1 MSDFIAHVKAELD
14 TSEAEKKLN
23 NLTGKNYKVNINT
36 GDSAKSVDNVNQ
48 SLQNTQRSAN
58 NLGNALK
65 KPFQVGSSA
74 ALAAKGIQLI
84 NTAARNATD
93 AIKDVDSA
101 ITDLRMATNESY
113 DTVSKMVSGYND
125 MGKALGAT
133 TKEVTSSADAWLRQG
148 KTAQETNTLIKDS
161 MMLSKIGQID
171 SASATEY
178 LTSAMKGYGV
188 EVQNVQGI
196 VDKLCAVDLVSATDA
211 AGLAEAMSR
220 TAVTADMAGVSMDRL
235 LGYLATVGE
244 ATQKSMSSIGESF
257 KTIFTRMSDI
267 KSDKLEL
274 IDEDGTKE
282 TLSDVELTLKNV
294 GIDLRETVNEYND
307 YGDVL
312 DNLASKW
319 DSLSEVQQNALAK
332 AFAGTRQQE
341 NFRVLMENYDVARQY
356 METAAN
362 SAGTAEEKFGAYL
375 DSIEAKT
382 KTLQASFESLAV
394 NSFSPE
400 MFGDIVDASSAL
412 IEFLDKTNLLKGS
425 LAGLATAGAIRGFT
439 TIATGIKNASI
450 QMNNF
455 NAALKMA
462 KSTNLATDEFQK
474 LTTLTQNLSQSQLKA
489 VVSCK
494 ALSTEQRTA
503 ILMSTGMSQAEAQAA
518 LASMGL
524 ATAEGSATAA
534 TFSLSGAFKGL
545 WATLM
550 ANPLILVI
558 AGVTAAVSAYSSY
571 KQKVEEA
578 RQAQLEA
585 GNSAIESADNVRKLY
600 TAYNEANTAYANN
613 SGSKADLESATESL
627 LSALGVEQ
635 SQIESLKEEYGS
647 LDEAI
652 NQVTYDSLKDNLS
665 DMTAGYKAAQEE
677 MMQAAADSMGFFSGS
692 DITVSTHG
700 EGKKFAEVLQAAGY
714 LEKNLPKWSTSLYT
728 GINDYGSIDD
738 LIAGYEKLIEMR
750 DTLEKG
756 VTDGLFTRDELTNS
770 GVYGDINDKINAVKS
785 QYEDVL
791 DYIKQI
797 NETAAQLQFMDTI
810 KETGM
815 PKTAK
820 EFDQLKA
827 SMKKT
832 AKESGNFV
840 GSQQDIEDAITNTL
854 ASVPELEDF
863 YNASADA
870 ATDASDIITLA
881 NERITESAENASDS
895 ATKLIEGISNVTDIL
910 NSQQN
915 GKSISIAD
923 FNSDELKDYQSA
935 LEYVNGTMQLNSEK
949 VKEIAQAKADEQVA
963 INNTNKALEQA
974 KYLENAK
981 QIEQYRQKLRDA
993 NFAEGESQQSV
1004 QASIDALLAENSAIA
1019 DTCKQYDLLSTSIQ
1033 EAVGS
1038 YQNWL
1043 NAQNG
1048 SDYGDMANDAVS
1060 AIQRIRDTYDSNSD
1074 VFGDFGSK
1082 KFEAAIDFIVPDSV
1096 DGDDLSAIESYM
1108 SDFKQYLKFDDNG
1121 AVDGLNID
1129 KFLENSVNAG
1139 LMKYSEDDGFQVL
1152 GGKKMEDFAE
1162 GLNMSSGMV
1171 QAFFDELQLKG
1182 ADFDWGDEAV
1192 KTIGDLAVEANEAA
1206 ESLRQVDGNSNLKI
1220 KMDVSDLSTTEEQ
1233 ISALDATIAEMDA
1246 VKARPDVDAS
1256 SIENA
1261 NSVIQYCLTQKQLLS
1276 QPDVMR
1282 VDTSQVEGEI
1292 SNAISL
1298 LQQFQTATNDLEI
1311 KQKVGA
1317 DTTEAESKVN
1327 SLASEIE
1334 GISPDIKAK
1343 LDIDSTS
1350 VDSIKS
1356 SIAGL
1361 SAETINVKANVDAS
1375 AIEGYNPDSKKCD
1388 VIYDPKTDA
1397 LPESFDAIN
1406 RDVNYVPHTGSL
1418 PESFTTLTRYVNYV
1432 KTGAVDVNGTAHVS
1446 GTAKAGGDWGTAPGG
1461 KTLVGEL
1468 GREIV
1473 VDPHTGR
1480 WYTVG
1485 DNGAEFRDIPAGA
1498 IVFNH
1503 VQSESLL
1510 ENGYVAGR
1518 AAALVSGTA
1527 LVTGGYK
1534 PYKPSSS
1541 PSTKKSSSKSSSS
1554 SSGSSSSRSS
1564 SGSSS
1569 SKSSS
1574 SSSSSS
1580 SEKDFEE
1587 TFDWIEIAIKR
1598 ISEAID
1604 RVKVKAES
1612 AFKTLA
1618 KRNSAAADEIS
1629 LITQQI
1635 NTQNQAYTRY
1645 MQQANSVGLSSDWMD
1660 KVKNG
1665 TIDISTIT
1673 DEDLS
1678 DKIKDFQDFYEKAI
1692 EAKDAV
1698 ADLHEEIAKLYQD
1711 KFDNT
1716 TNKYEGDL
1724 ALLEHLSNTYNK
1736 GLDVLQAKGY
1746 KSSKVYYKALEQ
1758 AETESI
1764 SILKSELKA
1773 QIEAYSEAMNSGE
1786 IEKGSS
1792 AWYDMQKAIN
1802 STKESI
1808 QDAELSLLQYE
1819 KTMREL
1825 DWEYFDYMEDRI
1837 SNITDE
1843 ADFLIDLM
1851 ANGKLFDDKG
1861 QMTDTGMATM
1871 GLHGQNYNVDMAQA
1885 DQYAKAIKELNAEIA
1900 KDPYNTD
1907 LIERRQELL
1916 ELQRKSILA
1925 AEDEKQAMI
1934 DLVKDGIEAQ
1944 LDSLKDLIDAYTD
1957 SLDSAKDLYD
1967 YQKKVKEQSDE
1978 IASLQKQLS
1987 AYAGDN
1993 SEETKA
1999 TIQKIQVDLS
2009 KAMEELQET
2018 EYDRYITDQKKL
2030 LDDLYNEYELS
2041 LNARLDNVDAF
2052 LSDMIDSINANS
2064 SSISDTIQ
2072 QECANVGYTL
2082 SETMNS
2088 IWTNDGGAFTVISKY
2103 GDQFLTQNTSTL
2115 NAILGIKAYTDALI
2129 AKADAEAKAKAEA
2142 TKKQTEA
2149 SKPASQPSKPSNNTP
2164 STPSKPART
2173 DKDYYGV
2180 ALAIW
2185 NGNYGWGTGNT
2196 RVSRLQAKGFDA
2208 NRVQSIVNQM
2218 GREGYVHS
2226 GAWVGRYQGI
2236 RDLSPYHYNKYAV
2249 GLKNAPK
2256 AENAW
2261 VNELGSESIVKPS
2274 ENAIVTHIAKGDSVL
2289 DAEATRNIWDMAS
2302 DPSEFINSHMLDA
2315 VPISEKVGFNISNH
2329 NLENMNINLPNVMNY
2344 EDFANRLVRDKKFR
2358 DFVSY
2363 MPSKR
2368 YGTTSQGSLI
2378 IRSGLAKTNPKW

>member
-425 LAGLATAGAIRGFT
+425 LAGLATAGAIKGFT
-439 TIATGIKNASI
+439 TIATGVKNASI

-635 SQIESLKEEYGS
+635 SQIEKLKEEYGS

-714 LEKNLPKWSTSLYT
+714 LEKNLPKWSTSLNT

-756 VTDGLFTRDELTNS
+756 VTDGLYTRDELTNS

-810 KETGM
+810 KESGM
-815 PKTAK
+815 PETAK
-820 EFDQLKA
+820 EFDQLKE
-827 SMKKT
+827 SMTKT

-854 ASVPELEDF
+854 ASVPELENF

-870 ATDASDIITLA
+870 VTDASDIITLA

-895 ATKLIEGISNVTDIL
+895 ATKLIEDISNVTDIL
-910 NSQQN
+910 NGQKN

-1043 NAQNG
+1043 NAQGG

-1541 PSTKKSSSKSSSS
+1541 STSKTSSKSSSKSSSGSSGSKSSSSRSSGSSSKSSSS
-1554 SSGSSSSRSS
+1554 SSN
-1564 SGSSS
+1564 
-1569 SKSSS
+1569 
-1574 SSSSSS
+1574 SS
-1580 SEKDFEE
+1580 SEKDFEQ
-1587 TFDWIEIAIKR
+1587 TFDWIEIAINR

-1612 AFKTLA
+1612 AFKTLT
-1618 KRNSAAADEIS
+1618 KRNNAAAEEIS
-1629 LITQQI
+1629 LITDKI
-1635 NTQNQAYTRY
+1635 NTQNSAYTRY
-1645 MQQANSVGLSSDWMD
+1645 MQQANSVGLSSDWQN

-1678 DKIKDFQDFYEKAI
+1678 DKIKDFQEFYEKAI

-1711 KFDNT
+1711 RFENIS
-1716 TNKYEGDL
+1716 NKYEGDL
-1724 ALLEHLSNTYNK
+1724 ALLEHLSNTYK
-1736 GLDVLQAKGY
+1736 TGMDVLQEEGY
-1746 KSSKVYYKALEQ
+1746 KGSKVYYTALQKAEQ
-1758 AETESI
+1758 ESI
-1764 SILKSELKA
+1764 ATLKEELKSL
-1773 QIEAYSEAMNSGE
+1773 ISAYSEAMASGE
-1786 IEKGSS
+1786 IESGSS

-1802 STKESI
+1802 GVKESI

-1819 KTMREL
+1819 KSMREL

-2129 AKADAEAKAKAEA
+2129 AKADAEAKAKEEA

-2218 GREGYVHS
+2218 GREGYVRS

-2274 ENAIVTHIAKGDSVL
+2274 ENAIVTHIAKG
-2289 DAEATRNIWDMAS
+2289 R
-2302 DPSEFINSHMLDA
+2302 SE
-2315 VPISEKVGFNISNH
+2315 ERRVGK
-2329 NLENMNINLPNVMNY
+2329 EC
-2344 EDFANRLVRDKKFR
+2344 
-2358 DFVSY
+2358 
-2363 MPSKR
+2363 
-2368 YGTTSQGSLI
+2368 
-2378 IRSGLAKTNPKW
+2378 RSRWSPYH

>member
-1 MSDFIAHVKAELD
+1 MSDFIAHVRAELD
-14 TSEAEKKLN
+14 TSEAEKKLS

-48 SLQNTQRSAN
+48 SLQNTQKSAN

-65 KPFQVGSSA
+65 KPFQIGSSA
-74 ALAAKGIQLI
+74 ALAAKGMQLI
-84 NTAARNATD
+84 NTAAKNATD
-93 AIKDVDSA
+93 ALKDYDSA
-101 ITDLRMATNESY
+101 VKDLRMATNESY
-113 DTVSKMVSGYND
+113 DAVSKMVAGYNE

-148 KTAQETNTLIKDS
+148 KTAEETNTLIKDS

-178 LTSAMKGYGV
+178 LTASMKGYGV

-244 ATQKSMSSIGESF
+244 TTQKSMSSIGESF

-881 NERITESAENASDS
+881 NEHITESAENASDS

-1043 NAQNG
+1043 NAQSG

-1074 VFGDFGSK
+1074 IFGDFGSK

-1944 LDSLKDLIDAYTD
+1944 LDSLKDLMDAYTD

-2018 EYDRYITDQKKL
+2018 EYEQYISDQKKL
-2030 LDDLYNEYELS
+2030 LDELYTEYETI
-2041 LNARLDNVDAF
+2041 LNARLDDVDA
-2052 LSDMIDSINANS
+2052 LISDMIDTINANS
-2064 SSISDTIQ
+2064 SSIGDTIQ

-2082 SETMNS
+2082 TESMNS
-2088 IWTNDGGAFTVISKY
+2088 IWTNEGGAFTVISKY
-2103 GDQFLTQNTSTL
+2103 GEQFLSQNTSTL

>member
-14 TSEAEKKLN
+14 TSEAKKKLS

-48 SLQNTQRSAN
+48 SLQNTQKSAN

-65 KPFQVGSSA
+65 KPFQIGSSA
-74 ALAAKGIQLI
+74 ALAAKGMQLI
-84 NTAARNATD
+84 NTAAKNATD
-93 AIKDVDSA
+93 ALKDYDSA
-101 ITDLRMATNESY
+101 VKDLRMATNESY
-113 DTVSKMVSGYND
+113 DAVSKMVAGYNE

-148 KTAQETNTLIKDS
+148 KTAEETNTLIKDS

-178 LTSAMKGYGV
+178 LTASMKGYGV

-196 VDKLCAVDLVSATDA
+196 VDKLCAVDLISATDA

-244 ATQKSMSSIGESF
+244 TTQKSMSSIGESF

-294 GIDLRETVNEYND
+294 GIDLRETVNEYNN

-400 MFGDIVDASSAL
+400 IFGDIIDASTAVMG
-412 IEFLDKTNLLKGS
+412 FLDKTNLLKGS
-425 LAGLATAGAIRGFT
+425 LVGLATAGAIKGFT

-455 NAALKMA
+455 NTALKMA

-550 ANPLILVI
+550 ANPMILVI

-571 KQKVEEA
+571 KQKIEEA

-585 GNSAIESADNVRKLY
+585 GNSAIESADNIRKLY
-600 TAYNEANTAYANN
+600 AAYDEASTAYANS
-613 SGSKADLESATESL
+613 SGSKEDLESATESL

-635 SQIESLKEEYGS
+635 SQIEALKEEYGS

-652 NQVTYDSLKDNLS
+652 NQVTYDSLKENLS

-700 EGKKFAEVLQAAGY
+700 TGKKFAEVLQAAGY
-714 LEKNLPKWSTSLYT
+714 LEKNLPKWSTSLST

-738 LIAGYEKLIEMR
+738 LIAGYQKLIEMR
-750 DTLEKG
+750 DTLEQG
-756 VTDGLFTRDELTNS
+756 VTDGLYTRDELS
-770 GVYGDINDKINAVKS
+770 SSDVYGDINDKINAVKS

-791 DYIKQI
+791 DYVQKI

-810 KETGM
+810 KESRM

-820 EFDQLKA
+820 EFDQLKE
-827 SMKKT
+827 SMIKM
-832 AKESGNFV
+832 AEESGNFV
-840 GSQQDIEDAITNTL
+840 GSQQDIEDAVTNTL
-854 ASVPELEDF
+854 ASIPELEEF
-863 YNASADA
+863 YNATADA
-870 ATDASDIITLA
+870 ATDASDIVALA

-895 ATKLIEGISNVTDIL
+895 ATKLIEGISNVTNIL
-910 NSQQN
+910 DGQQN
-915 GKSISIAD
+915 GKSISLAD
-923 FNSDELKDYQSA
+923 FNSDELKDYQGA
-935 LEYVNGTMQLNSEK
+935 LEYVNGTMQLNTEK
-949 VKEIAQAKADEQVA
+949 VREIAKAKADEQVA
-963 INNTNKALEQA
+963 INNSNKALEQA

-981 QIEQYRQKLRDA
+981 EIEQLRASLASASDSEKA
-993 NFAEGESQQSV
+993 SIQE
-1004 QASIDALLAENSAIA
+1004 SIDALLAENSAIA

-1043 NAQNG
+1043 NAQSG

-1206 ESLRQVDGNSNLKI
+1206 ESLRQVDGNSDLKI

-1343 LDIDSTS
+1343 LNIDSTS

-1432 KTGAVDVNGTAHVS
+1432 KTGAVGVNGTAHVS
-1446 GTAKAGGDWGTAPGG
+1446 GTAKAGGDWGTASGG

-1534 PYKPSSS
+1534 PYKSSS
-1541 PSTKKSSSKSSSS
+1541 SSTSRKPSKSSSKSSSS
-1554 SSGSSSSRSS
+1554 SSGSKSS
-1564 SGSSS
+1564 SGSSSKSSS

-1574 SSSSSS
+1574 SSSS
-1580 SEKDFEE
+1580 EKDFEQ

-1612 AFKTLA
+1612 TFKTLT

-1698 ADLHEEIAKLYQD
+1698 ADLHEEIAKLHQD
-1711 KFDNT
+1711 RFENIS
-1716 TNKYEGDL
+1716 NKYEGDL
-1724 ALLEHLSNTYNK
+1724 ALLEHLSNTYK
-1736 GLDVLQAKGY
+1736 TGMDVLQAEGY
-1746 KSSKVYYKALEQ
+1746 KGSKVYYTALQKAEQ
-1758 AETESI
+1758 ESI
-1764 SILKSELKA
+1764 VTLKEELKSL
-1773 QIEAYSEAMNSGE
+1773 ISAYSEAMASGE
-1786 IEKGSS
+1786 IESGSS

-1802 STKESI
+1802 GVKESI

-1885 DQYAKAIKELNAEIA
+1885 DQYAKAIKELNVEIA

-1944 LDSLKDLIDAYTD
+1944 LDSLKDLMDAYTD

-2018 EYDRYITDQKKL
+2018 EYEQYISDQKKL
-2030 LDDLYNEYELS
+2030 LDELYTEYETI
-2041 LNARLDNVDAF
+2041 LNARLDDVDA
-2052 LSDMIDSINANS
+2052 LISDMIETINANS
-2064 SSISDTIQ
+2064 SSIGDTIQ

-2082 SETMNS
+2082 TESMNS
-2088 IWTNDGGAFTVISKY
+2088 IWTNEGGAFTVISKY
-2103 GDQFLTQNTSTL
+2103 GEQFLSQNTSTL

-2196 RVSRLQAKGFDA
+2196 RVSRLKAKGFDA

-2218 GREGYVHS
+2218 GREGYVRS

-2261 VNELGSESIVKPS
+2261 VNELGNESIVKPS

-2289 DAEATRNIWDMAS
+2289 TADATRNIWDMAS
-2302 DPSEFINSHMLDA
+2302 DPSDFINRNLLTNGLISGIGNIGGNTFGDINIDI
-2315 VPISEKVGFNISNH
+2315 PIEYVQDYN
-2329 NLENMNINLPNVMNY
+2329 
-2344 EDFANRLVRDKKFR
+2344 
-2358 DFVSY
+2358 DFVTQLQKDNKFER
-2363 MPSKR
+2363 MIQDMTIGRINGGSKF
-2368 YGTTSQGSLI
+2368 
-2378 IRSGLAKTNPKW
+2378 AKGKYRWM

>member
-84 NTAARNATD
+84 NAAARNATD

-494 ALSTEQRTA
+494 TLSTEQRTA

-700 EGKKFAEVLQAAGY
+700 TGKKFAEVLQAAGY
-714 LEKNLPKWSTSLYT
+714 LEKNLPKWSTSLST

-738 LIAGYEKLIEMR
+738 LIAGYQKLIEMR
-750 DTLEKG
+750 DTLEQG
-756 VTDGLFTRDELTNS
+756 VTDGLYTRDELS
-770 GVYGDINDKINAVKS
+770 SSDVYGDINDKINAVKS

-791 DYIKQI
+791 DYVQKI

-810 KETGM
+810 KESGM

-820 EFDQLKA
+820 EFDRLKE
-827 SMKKT
+827 SMIKT
-832 AKESGNFV
+832 AEESGNFV
-840 GSQQDIEDAITNTL
+840 GSQQDIEDAVTNTL
-854 ASVPELEDF
+854 ASIPELEEF
-863 YNASADA
+863 YNATADA
-870 ATDASDIITLA
+870 ATDASDIVALA
-881 NERITESAENASDS
+881 NERITESVENAADS
-895 ATKLIEGISNVTDIL
+895 ATKLIEGISNVTDII
-910 NSQQN
+910 NGQQN
-915 GKSISIAD
+915 GKSISIAS
-923 FNSDELKDYQSA
+923 FNSDDMRDYQSA
-935 LEYVNGTMQLNSEK
+935 LEYVNGTMQLNAER

-1019 DTCKQYDLLSTSIQ
+1019 DTCKQYDLLSSSIQ

-1152 GGKKMEDFAE
+1152 GGKKMEDFAK

-1541 PSTKKSSSKSSSS
+1541 PSTKKSPSKSSSS

-1564 SGSSS
+1564 NRSSS

-1665 TIDISTIT
+1665 TIDISMIT

-1678 DKIKDFQDFYEKAI
+1678 DKIKDFQEFYEKAI

-1711 KFDNT
+1711 RFENIS
-1716 TNKYEGDL
+1716 NKYEGDL
-1724 ALLEHLSNTYNK
+1724 ALLEHLSNTYK
-1736 GLDVLQAKGY
+1736 TGMDVLQAEGY
-1746 KSSKVYYKALEQ
+1746 KGSKVYYTALQKAEQ
-1758 AETESI
+1758 ESI
-1764 SILKSELKA
+1764 ATLKEELKSL
-1773 QIEAYSEAMNSGE
+1773 ISAYSEAMASGE
-1786 IEKGSS
+1786 IESGSS

-1802 STKESI
+1802 GVKESI
-1808 QDAELSLLQYE
+1808 QDAELSLLQYQ

-1843 ADFLIDLM
+1843 ADFFIDLM

-2218 GREGYVHS
+2218 GREGYVRS

-2289 DAEATRNIWDMAS
+2289 TADATRNIWDMAS
-2302 DPSEFINSHMLDA
+2302 DPSDFISKNLFSNGILSGIEPYVNVDNSKIEKVEFI
-2315 VPISEKVGFNISNH
+2315 
-2329 NLENMNINLPNVMNY
+2329 LPNVQNY
-2344 EDFANRLVRDKKFR
+2344 EDIMNRAKKDRKFEGMIQAMTVRR
-2358 DFVSY
+2358 LT
-2363 MPSKR
+2363 
-2368 YGTTSQGSLI
+2368 GGSA
-2378 IRSGLAKTNPKW
+2378 LAHYKYSW